1 VSIPRVIVVTKNSF
15 LNLALPKLIDASG
28 KKFDVVESNANG
40 LDELAEEINATKSN
54 VVLLEQN
61 DLVTEG
67 DIFEKILSVHPNL
80 LVIITNQED
89 NWLRTYRRQD
99 VLISSSADL
108 IEVIASAR
116 RTHPYKNKT
125 KEKEKESV

>member
-1 VSIPRVIVVTKNSF
+1 MSIPRVIVVTKNSF

-28 KKFDVVESNANG
+28 EKFDVVESNANG
-40 LDELAEEINATKSN
+40 LDELAEEITASKSN

>member
-28 KKFDVVESNANG
+28 EKFDVVESNANG
-40 LDELAEEINATKSN
+40 LDELAEEITASKSN